1 MRAGWPL
8 THPHMPW
15 HFLRA
20 RMLKKAKLNGGFS
33 FRPRPRERK
42 RGIGVRRV
50 GQHALLPSPSL
61 PRPHSHTRASM
72 QSKSNLVWQ
81 MLDRPDKVETEE
93 RTLSFL
99 NARDSALGLNLFSLD
114 LYSGLPAQEWQRNF
128 ICYYRTFP
136 FRRRIILLSK
146 VLWKSGNTL
155 MIV

>member
-1 MRAGWPL
+1 
-8 THPHMPW
+8 
-15 HFLRA
+15 
-20 RMLKKAKLNGGFS
+20 
-33 FRPRPRERK
+33 
-42 RGIGVRRV
+42 
-50 GQHALLPSPSL
+50 
-61 PRPHSHTRASM
+61 M

-114 LYSGLPAQEWQRNF
+114 LYSGLPAQEWQPNF